1 MTISRRLRADEIPCG
16 AGVLRVPHH
25 AGDRIRLPAWKELGE
40 AMRGSTWRVESVLK
54 VIPYDRWVDAA
65 EIAAETGLSS
75 HKVSG
80 IIRRY
85 LLFAYVEGKH
95 KRVYR
100 GSKLYRRLRLIEE
113 EKKQ

>member
-1 MTISRRLRADEIPCG
+1 
-16 AGVLRVPHH
+16 
-25 AGDRIRLPAWKELGE
+25 
-40 AMRGSTWRVESVLK
+40 MRHCPFDSESLRVESVLK

-95 KRVYR
+95 RRVYR

-113 EKKQ
+113 ERKQ